1 MTSRFFL
8 ALIAGASILNSALTS
23 ADAQSTAGEN
33 TRAVPAAGT
42 SDVPN
47 VGTGPAALTDSA
59 HTYDA
64 RALRFESS
72 LGNVR
77 IIRGADGE
85 LVGTGGWFRDT
96 ELEKLVASS
105 PNALAQARLFEKNNF
120 RGSLIG
126 AVGALT
132 SVVGFVLT
140 TNSNGSASSPALII
154 GGVGAMVWGVQHV
167 NMSYS
172 ALSRALWWYNRDLP
186 R

>member
-1 MTSRFFL
+1 L
-8 ALIAGASILNSALTS
+8 NGARTS
-23 ADAQSTAGEN
+23 AEAQTAGEN

-42 SDVPN
+42 SNVPN
-47 VGTGPAALTDSA
+47 AAEHGMATTDSA
-59 HTYDA
+59 HSYDS
-64 RALRFESS
+64 RALRFESTW
-72 LGNVR
+72 GNVR
-77 IIRGADGE
+77 IIRGADGQ

-105 PNALAQARLFEKNNF
+105 PNALAQARLYEKNNF
-120 RGSLIG
+120 RGSLVGTVG
-126 AVGALT
+126 AVT
-132 SVVGFVLT
+132 SVVGLVLT
-140 TNSNGSASSPALII
+140 TNSSNSASSPALII

>member
-8 ALIAGASILNSALTS
+8 ALITGASILNGAHAS
-23 ADAQSTAGEN
+23 ADAQTAGEN

-42 SDVPN
+42 SNVPN
-47 VGTGPAALTDSA
+47 VPEPVTPTDSA
-59 HTYDA
+59 RSYDA

-77 IIRGADGE
+77 IIRGADGQ

-96 ELEKLVASS
+96 ELEKLVANS
-105 PNALAQARLFEKNNF
+105 PNALSQARLYEKNNF
-120 RGSLIG
+120 RGSLVGTVG
-126 AVGALT
+126 AVT
-132 SVVGFVLT
+132 SVVGLVLT
-140 TNSNGSASSPALII
+140 TNSSNSAASPALII

>member
-8 ALIAGASILNSALTS
+8 ALITGASILNGAHAS
-23 ADAQSTAGEN
+23 ADAQTAGEN
-33 TRAVPAAGT
+33 TRAVPVAAPN
-42 SDVPN
+42 VPN
-47 VGTGPAALTDSA
+47 APERLAAATDSA
-59 HTYDA
+59 RSYDA

-72 LGNVR
+72 WGNVR

-85 LVGTGGWFRDT
+85 LVATSGWFRNI
-96 ELEKLVASS
+96 ELEKLVAAS
-105 PNALAQARLFEKNNF
+105 PTAVSQARLYEKNNF
-120 RGSLIG
+120 RGTLVGTVG
-126 AVGALT
+126 AVT
-132 SVVGFVLT
+132 SVVGLVLT
-140 TNSNGSASSPALII
+140 TNSSNGASSPALII